1 MGWKRAASAVLVCLL
16 AGTFV
21 PLLAGEPGAPELARR
36 ARKLARKGDYA
47 GAWLLAEQAI
57 ARQPGNVSL
66 RALADAYQRRGLQA
80 LSAASFLR
88 PAPDAGEKTSVLR
101 EHVLREMD
109 AEDRR
114 DLAAPPELKPDRT
127 RHSFTLQAAPR
138 TLIEKVAGAY
148 GITSVF
154 DYDFPPSEVPQRL
167 HLDNATWSE
176 AIYALELVTNS
187 FYVSVNTRVALFA
200 KETAVKRGEVE
211 PNVAVAIPFPET
223 MSSVELQDVANAI
236 RQAFALTKVALDSNQ
251 HAMVLRDRLSRV
263 RPAMEV
269 ARQLLSGPAEVY
281 VDAELFS
288 IDDSSDLSRGLR
300 LQTSYPIVDFGRTG
314 LAFTT
319 PSTPS
324 GYASLATF
332 GGGSTFLGVGLSDAA
347 ILATLTG
354 QMATSITRASLRSVS
369 GQQATMHIG
378 DRYPVIQQT
387 WGTSATAPPSST
399 SPTAFATTPSISFED
414 LGVVL
419 KLTPRVHDSSSLTLE
434 FDAEYKVL
442 SGNTADNIPIISN
455 RKFTVQVRMK
465 FGESAVVAG
474 LVQDSIS
481 KTDSGLPLLNWIPM
495 LHTHTESRKS
505 GRFLL
510 VLRPTLLRL
519 PPSEFP
525 SHPVWSGT
533 EVRGLPFDF
542 KDRAAESRP
551 GGLP

>member
-1 MGWKRAASAVLVCLL
+1 M
-16 AGTFV
+16 
-21 PLLAGEPGAPELARR
+21 
-36 ARKLARKGDYA
+36 
-47 GAWLLAEQAI
+47 AEQAF
-57 ARQPGNVSL
+57 ARQPANASL

-88 PAPDAGEKTSVLR
+88 PLPDARSPHPGLLEPDLAESVLS
-101 EHVLREMD
+101 EMK

-114 DLAAPPELKPDRT
+114 ELASPPDLKPDRV
-127 RHSFTLQAAPR
+127 RHTFELREAPR
-138 TLIEKVAGAY
+138 TLIDKVAGAY

-154 DYDFPPSEVPQRL
+154 DYDFPVTEPPQRF
-167 HLDNATWSE
+167 HLDNVTWSE

-187 FYVSVNTRVALFA
+187 FYVPVNSRVALFA
-200 KETAVKRGEVE
+200 KETSVKRGEVE

-223 MSSVELQDVANAI
+223 MSAPDLQEVANAV
-236 RQAFALTKVALDSNQ
+236 RQAFALTKVAMDSNQ
-251 HAMVLRDRLSRV
+251 HAMILRDRVSRI

-269 ARQLLSGPAEVY
+269 ARQLLSGPAEIY
-281 VDAELFS
+281 VEVELFS
-288 IDDSSDLSRGLR
+288 IDDSSSLSRGLR

-314 LAFTT
+314 LTFT
-319 PSTPS
+319 PPATPS
-324 GYASLATF
+324 GVSSLATF
-332 GGGSTFLGVGLSDAA
+332 GGGSTFLGVGLSDAT

-354 QMATSITRASLRSVS
+354 QMATSIARSSLRSVS
-369 GQQATMHIG
+369 GQPATMHIG
-378 DRYPVIQQT
+378 DRYPIIQQA
-387 WGTSATAPPSST
+387 WGTGTGRPT
-399 SPTAFATTPSISFED
+399 SGFAAMPSITFED
-414 LGVVL
+414 LGIVL
-419 KLTPRVHDSSSLTLE
+419 KLTPRVHDAESLTLD
-434 FDAEYKVL
+434 FDAEYKLL
-442 SGNTADNIPIISN
+442 SGSTADNIPIISN

-474 LVQDSIS
+474 LVQDSVS

-495 LHTHTESRKS
+495 LHAHTETRKS

-525 SHPVWSGT
+525 SFGVWSGT

-542 KDRAAESRP
+542 KDRAAEDRT